1 MMEVGLP
8 DEAWKDVEP
17 GTEALVDEWFVKEG
31 DAVEAG
37 QQLASVVLVK
47 TNHEIAAPAA
57 GVIERI
63 LVPEEAT
70 FARGHPLATLR
81 VRS

>member
-1 MMEVGLP
+1 MTDVLLA

-17 GTEALVDEWFVKEG
+17 GTEALLDEWFVKEG

-37 QQLASVVLVK
+37 QHVANVVLVK
-47 TNHEIAAPAA
+47 TNLEVVAPVG

-63 LVPEEAT
+63 LVAEEST
-70 FARGHPLATLR
+70 FARGQSLATI
-81 VRS
+81 VSIS